1 MLPDYYAILGVTREV
16 SQTGIKNAYRRL
28 ARKYHPDKNP
38 ENPDAEALFKLVAD
52 AYDVLSD
59 PEKRRSYDTA
69 FDKSHPLV
77 REARRNVR
85 AAIRAYWRG
94 RYGISDDKKAGK

>member
-16 SQTGIKNAYRRL
+16 SQAGIKNAYRRL

-38 ENPDAEALFKLVAD
+38 ENPDAETFFKLVTD

-59 PEKRRSYDTA
+59 SEKRRAYNAA

-77 REARRNVR
+77 REARRNIR
-85 AAIRAYWRG
+85 ATIRAYWRG
-94 RYGISDDKKAGK
+94 RYGLTDEKKAGK

>member
-16 SQTGIKNAYRRL
+16 SQAGIKNAYRRL

-38 ENPDAEALFKLVAD
+38 ENPDAEAFFKLVTD

-59 PEKRRSYDTA
+59 SEKRQTYDVM

-85 AAIRAYWRG
+85 ATIRAYWRG
-94 RYGISDDKKAGK
+94 RYGLPDDKKAGK